1 MGIMPASGIPG
12 PPTGPAPCRTRMSLA
27 VTSSAGSFTRAAM
40 SSSDVKTTTDKLQK
54 ILTDKGVTI
63 FARIDHAAGAKS
75 VGQTLRPMEL
85 LVFGNPKLGT
95 SLMQKS
101 PEIGLDLPLK
111 ALVFQAENGTTYIAY
126 ADPALLA
133 KRYGVADAA
142 GTVTQM
148 TDALKGFA
156 AAAAK

>member
-1 MGIMPASGIPG
+1 MAVRPIIIPLIVALAAATAFMAAAPAG
-12 PPTGPAPCRTRMSLA
+12 A
-27 VTSSAGSFTRAAM
+27 VEGVIVTP

-54 ILTDKGVTI
+54 VLTDKGVTI

-75 VGQTLRPMEL
+75 IGQTLRPMEL

-95 SLMQKS
+95 ALMQKS

-126 ADPALLA
+126 TDPAFLA
-133 KRYGVADAA
+133 KRHGVADAA

-148 TDALKGFA
+148 TEALKGFA

>member
-1 MGIMPASGIPG
+1 MAVRPIVIPLIAVLAAATAFIAAAPA
-12 PPTGPAPCRTRMSLA
+12 RA
-27 VTSSAGSFTRAAM
+27 VDGVIVTPSA
-40 SSSDVKTTTDKLQK
+40 SDVKTTTDKLQK
-54 ILTDKGVTI
+54 ILSDKGVTI

-75 VGQTLRPMEL
+75 IGQTLRPMEL

-95 SLMQKS
+95 ALMQKN

-126 ADPALLA
+126 TDPGFLS
-133 KRYGVADAA
+133 KRYGVEEAA
-142 GTVTQM
+142 STIEQM
-148 TDALKGFA
+148 SEALKGFV

>member
-1 MGIMPASGIPG
+1 MSGRPIIISLVFALAAATAFVAATPAQAVDGII
-12 PPTGPAPCRTRMSLA
+12 
-27 VTSSAGSFTRAAM
+27 VTP

-54 ILTDKGVTI
+54 ILTEKGVTI

-95 SLMQKS
+95 ALIQKK

-126 ADPALLA
+126 PDPAALA

-142 GTVTQM
+142 STVTQM